1 MPYHRS
7 NKLLTSS
14 AEDVPMST
22 RPIAEKNFQDTLLD
36 DGCGDQHLPA
46 FAPVAERNADTKT
59 HPSTFLTI
67 KSGEKLLD
75 QWKKCDHVYLVREGL
90 VKLLYTSDNG
100 SEVSLGLRSTGWYAG
115 AASVLLGI
123 TNPYSV
129 LAVSD
134 CKVTQIPAE
143 QLFAWTTRNVKKLHQ
158 FMKNIC
164 LDSILLAKLHTEINS
179 NSPAERLEHLM
190 QERITTDPNWKTV
203 DPLPLLKQRELAQLL
218 SVSPEHLS
226 RLRKQRMHD
235 EYKGVR

>member
-1 MPYHRS
+1 MS
-7 NKLLTSS
+7 N
-14 AEDVPMST
+14 
-22 RPIAEKNFQDTLLD
+22 RPIPEKNSLETSLADS
-36 DGCGDQHLPA
+36 CGDQNIPA
-46 FAPVAERNADTKT
+46 FAPVAQRHSDTKT
-59 HPSTFLTI
+59 HASTFLAI
-67 KSGEKLLD
+67 KSGEKLID

-134 CKVTQIPAE
+134 CKVTQIPAD
-143 QLFAWTTRNVKKLHQ
+143 QLFAWVTRNVKKLQQ

-179 NSPAERLEHLM
+179 SSAAERLEHLM

-226 RLRKQRMHD
+226 RLRKLRMHED
-235 EYKGVR
+235 YKGVR